1 MQTLLLEIGSEE
13 IPAGYINPALS
24 QLESM
29 LTQKL
34 TGARINY
41 GRVRTMGTPRRLTVI
56 IDDVAFKQDA
66 KVNETLGPPVKI
78 ALDGQGEYTQAA
90 LKFAEKVGATA
101 ADLRVVVNDKG
112 EYISALV
119 EEKTLDTLDFLV
131 KELPEMILK
140 ISFPKRMHWGE
151 GHIEFARPLQNI
163 VAMFGSEVIRFEL
176 EALKSGNTSFG
187 HRFLAPDPIHL
198 NHALEY
204 EEKLEES
211 FVIPD
216 IAKRREMLLEGINAT
231 VKMTG
236 GEILDDPELVD
247 LVVNLVEIP
256 YPVVGS
262 FDNAFLEIP
271 DEVLITSMREHQ
283 KYFSVVDKNDGKLL
297 PYFVLVS
304 NMKATDMA
312 VVAKGNERV
321 LRARLED
328 AKFFF
333 NADSETTL
341 ECRMPALEK
350 VLFQAKLGSMYAKV
364 ERVGNL
370 CVWLGDQAALSAEAR
385 ANLMRAASLC
395 KADLVS
401 QMVVEFPKLQ
411 GVMGRIYALND
422 NENIA
427 VATAIEE
434 HYMPTYSGGDLPASR
449 IGALLA
455 IADKMDTI
463 CGCFSADLIPTGAA
477 DPYALRRQSI
487 GILQIIRQFNFTF
500 ALDDVV
506 QNSLNAFDCADA
518 VVTAKVMD
526 FIQMRFQRLL
536 EEEGFAKDIIAAVLS
551 ADFHNVAD
559 AEVRVKALN
568 DFKAKHYFEALAA
581 TFKRVV
587 NILRKA
593 EIFGVLNVDAA
604 LLQDEAEQQLW
615 ESAQEVKAE
624 TDKYLAA
631 GDYESTLLAIA
642 NIRGIVDSFFDD
654 VMVMDEDQNLR
665 QNRLALLSQVAGLF
679 RNVADFSKIST
690 Q

>member
-29 LTQKL
+29 LTSKL
-34 TGARINY
+34 TEARIGY
-41 GRVRTMGTPRRLTVI
+41 GRVRTMGTPRRLAVI
-56 IDDVAFKQDA
+56 IDDVAFKQEA
-66 KVNETLGPPVKI
+66 KVTETLGPPVKV
-78 ALDGQGEYTQAA
+78 ALNEQGEYTQAA

-112 EYISALV
+112 EYIAALV
-119 EEKTLDTLDFLV
+119 EEETLDTLDFLA
-131 KELPEMILK
+131 KELPELILK
-140 ISFPKRMHWGE
+140 LSFPKKMRWGS

-163 VAMFGSEVIRFEL
+163 VALFGSEVVRFAL
-176 EALKSGNTSFG
+176 EDLKSGHESFG
-187 HRFLAPDPIHL
+187 HRFLAPDPIRL

-204 EEKLEES
+204 EEKLEAA
-211 FVIPD
+211 FVVPD
-216 IAKRREMLLEGINAT
+216 IVKRREMLVEAINEA

-256 YPVVGS
+256 YVAVGS
-262 FDNAFLEIP
+262 FDSSFLEIP

-297 PYFVLVS
+297 PHFVVVS
-304 NMKATDMA
+304 NMQATDMA

-328 AKFFF
+328 AKFFY
-333 NADSETTL
+333 NADGEVKL
-341 ECRMPALEK
+341 EDRVPELEK
-350 VLFQAKLGSMYAKV
+350 VLFQAKLGSMLAKV
-364 ERVGNL
+364 VRI
-370 CVWLGDQAALSAEAR
+370 AALCEWFATQMDYVE
-385 ANLMRAASLC
+385 NEHEDIMRAAYLC

-401 QMVVEFPKLQ
+401 GMVVEFPKLQ
-411 GVMGRIYALND
+411 GVMGRVYALND
-422 NENIA
+422 GENIA

-434 HYMPTYSGGDLPASR
+434 HYQPAYSGGALPETR

-463 CGCFSADLIPTGAA
+463 CGCFSAGLIPTGAA

-487 GILQIIRQFNFTF
+487 GILQIIRKFNFTF
-500 ALDDVV
+500 KLRDLAHS
-506 QNSLNAFDCADA
+506 SLCAFDCGNGE
-518 VVTAKVMD
+518 VLTKVMD
-526 FIQMRFQRLL
+526 FLQTRFQRIL
-536 EEEGFAKDIIAAVLS
+536 EEEGYAKDVIAAVLN
-551 ADFHNVAD
+551 AAFNDVAD
-559 AEVRVKALN
+559 AELRVKAL
-568 DFKAKHYFEALAA
+568 DEFKAKHYFEALAA

-593 EIFGVLNVDAA
+593 EIKDVLPVDAA
-604 LLQDEAEQQLW
+604 ILADEAEQQLW
-615 ESAQEVKAE
+615 EAVSAVKEEVGVALRQQNYE
-624 TDKYLAA
+624 AA
-631 GDYESTLLAIA
+631 LLSIA
-642 NIRGIVDSFFDD
+642 NIRAAVDAFFDD
-654 VMVMDEDQNLR
+654 IMVMAEDEAVRN
-665 QNRLALLSQVAGLF
+665 NRLALLSQVGGLF